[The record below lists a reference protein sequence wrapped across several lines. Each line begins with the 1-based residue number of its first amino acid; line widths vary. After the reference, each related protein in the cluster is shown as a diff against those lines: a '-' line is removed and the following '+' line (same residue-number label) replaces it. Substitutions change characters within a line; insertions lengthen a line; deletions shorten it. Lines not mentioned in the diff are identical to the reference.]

1 MTHCQRQL
9 ISAIIFVGEKMKKMH
24 DKIVSIAVKSSEL
37 LELVQWDL
45 PADNRAAKA
54 LINEMRILLNELDEE
69 ISES

>member
-45 PADNRAAKA
+45 PADISVAKS
-54 LINEMRILLNELDEE
+54 LIHEMRILLNELDEE
-69 ISES
+69 MSES

>member
-24 DKIVSIAVKSSEL
+24 DRIVSIAVKSSEL

-45 PADNRAAKA
+45 PADISVAKS
-54 LINEMRILLNELDEE
+54 LIHEMRILLNELDEE
-69 ISES
+69 MSES

>member
-9 ISAIIFVGEKMKKMH
+9 ISAIILVGEKMKKMH

-45 PADNRAAKA
+45 PADNRAVKA
-54 LINEMRILLNELDEE
+54 LINEMRKLLNELDEE